1 MELDIKLLTKKAE
14 NERLAI
20 VKEDKRLGQIQARHE
35 KDQENN
41 AFKEK

>member
-1 MELDIKLLTKKAE
+1 MELDIKLQTKKAE

-20 VKEDKRLGQIQARHE
+20 VKEDRRLEQIQARRA
-35 KDQENN
+35 KDQESN